1 MQSKFLLQLSEITKI
16 ILEDKINYADLF
28 SGLKDLKALF
38 YEVSEIDITASEYGT
53 DIHHETGK
61 AIAPLWAGMCIDDL
75 LRTKHFIK
83 GTYKAIKKSLETKKG
98 NPITLLYIGTGPFA
112 TLVLPLTTVFKP
124 EELQLI
130 LVEVNPL
137 SVSSLKKCITVF
149 GVESY
154 VKEIISTDAVQ
165 LMLENAH
172 EIDILLLE
180 CLQFALVKEQQVALT
195 YNLIPQLRKDVILI
209 PEEIKL
215 SLTLTDSIK
224 KMKFMYS
231 FSDDE
236 KQSYYKKLN
245 TIFLLNKETVLNSNQ
260 TAKNLKFPEITT
272 LIPEEDK
279 NNYNSVVIATE
290 ICVYEDEKLPIDDS
304 SLTMCYKISSMKD
317 VLAKKEVKTKYIVNE
332 KPSWEIEFI

>member
-1 MQSKFLLQLSEITKI
+1 MQSKFSHKLSEITKI
-16 ILEDKINYADLF
+16 ILEDKINYGDLF
-28 SGLKDLKALF
+28 NALKNLKTLF
-38 YEVSEIDITASEYGT
+38 YEVSEIDTNATEYGN

-98 NPITLLYIGTGPFA
+98 KPITLLYIGTGPFA

-137 SVSSLKKCITVF
+137 SMASLKKCITAF
-149 GVESY
+149 GVEDY
-154 VKEIISTDAVQ
+154 VKEFISTDAVQ
-165 LMLENAH
+165 LKLDNAH

-195 YNLIPQLRKDVILI
+195 YNLIPQLRKEVILI

-215 SLTLTDSIK
+215 SLTLTNSIK
-224 KMKFMYS
+224 KMEYANS
-231 FSDDE
+231 FSDE
-236 KQSYYKKLN
+236 GKQSYYKKLN
-245 TIFLLNKETVLNSNQ
+245 TVFLLDKETILNSNQ
-260 TAKNLKFPEITT
+260 TDKNLEFPELTT
-272 LIPEEDK
+272 QILEEDK

-290 ICVYEDEKLPIDDS
+290 ICIFDDEKLAIDDC
-304 SLTMCYKISSMKD
+304 SLTMCYKISSIQD
-317 VLAKKEVKTKYIVNE
+317 IIAKKEVKTKYIVNK
-332 KPSWEIEFI
+332 KPNWEIEFV